1 MIVTTI
7 AALALMT
14 SGQAP
19 DIKAMPASNLIPSYG
34 NVRSVTPALE
44 TLAQGPLADLWKRP
58 DLNRRDRSIVTL
70 AALIARN
77 QTIECL
83 SISPLLSTTE

>member
-1 MIVTTI
+1 MILATI

-14 SGQAP
+14 SAQAQE
-19 DIKAMPASNLIPSYG
+19 IKAMPASNSIPSYG
-34 NVRSVTPALE
+34 DVRPVTPALE
-44 TLAQGPLADLWKRP
+44 TFAQGPLADLWKRP